1 MQAYLYLGSE
11 VDDVVDSLGL
21 DGMAAERVRF
31 ALMLAREAMAP
42 TNYLLDQPRG
52 GQALSTTPAASAS
65 GAGPST

>member
-1 MQAYLYLGSE
+1 MQAYLYLGSS

-21 DGMAAERVRF
+21 DGMAAERMRF

-42 TNYLLDQPRG
+42 TNNFWTNP
-52 GQALSTTPAASAS
+52 AAVKATTTPAASAS